1 MTSEAI
7 VIGVNQYEH
16 LQPLAYAQ
24 QDAKA
29 VAAFLKAEAKF
40 DHVYYFAEDA
50 APINGVSM
58 QPTQNNLRRILET
71 RVAKRGLGDGDNFWF
86 FFSGHGMRDGERDF
100 LMPIDGYAEN
110 VAASGISTAQVSEW
124 LRGSGADN
132 VVMILDACRSGGR
145 KDGKGIGDET
155 REGCRQTGVISLFS
169 CSPNQFSYE
178 LPTYEQGAFTKVL
191 LEGLGVQ
198 GACATVARLDEYL
211 TRRVPEVVRE
221 CLGAGV
227 NQYPY
232 SIAEPINK
240 SHLILMP
247 QHSRPEDLNA
257 LKMDALR
264 AEKAGNLRLALQCW
278 LRVNIAS
285 RGLDNEALDEIFE
298 LRLKLR
304 QSPPIAQPKAD
315 PQSEVPLLKGDLGG
329 SPPLPPTIDR
339 SAPEVAIPLAPLKRG
354 DRSGETIGLP
364 TFKFQYATID
374 DQLNIQKHDG
384 TAHYFR
390 ETINGVDLDL
400 VQIPAGSFDMG
411 SDEEEAEKPIHR
423 VTVPEF
429 FMGKYPV
436 TRAQWKVVAQLKQK
450 NRELCEL
457 YDLYADL
464 SPFRGDDLPVE
475 GISWNDAVEFC
486 DRLSEHTGNH
496 YRLPSEAEWE
506 YACRAGTTT
515 PFHFGATIDTSI
527 ANYDGTSTYGKGK
540 KGEYRRQT
548 TPVGSF
554 PANAWGL
561 FDCHGNVWE
570 FCADNWHNNYNGA
583 PTDSSAWTKHG
594 NTEYPMARGGSWF
607 NNPVNARSSQRYYCY
622 PRVYLTNPCGF
633 RVVLSGFSGFPRT
646 PR

>member
-178 LPTYEQGAFTKVL
+178 LPSYQQGAFTKVL

-198 GACATVARLDEYL
+198 GACATVTRLDDYL

-221 CLGAGV
+221 CLGSGV

-257 LKMDALR
+257 LKMDALW
-264 AEKAGNLRLALQCW
+264 AEKRGDLRLSLQCW

-304 QSPPIAQPKAD
+304 QSMPIGQPKAAH
-315 PQSEVPLLKGDLGG
+315 QSEVPLLKGDLGG

-339 SAPEVAIPLAPLKRG
+339 SAPEVTIPLAPFKRG
-354 DRSGETIGLP
+354 DRSGESIVLP

-374 DQLNIQKHDG
+374 DRLNIQKHDG

-400 VQIPAGSFDMG
+400 VKIPGGSFDMG
-411 SDEEEAEKPIHR
+411 SDEHDSEKPIHR

-436 TRAQWKVVAQLKQK
+436 TQVQWEAVAKVKQK
-450 NRELCEL
+450 NRELK
-457 YDLYADL
+457 ADP
-464 SPFRGDDLPVE
+464 SRFKGADLPVE
-475 GISWNDAVEFC
+475 QVSWHDVVEFC
-486 DRLSEHTGNH
+486 DRLSEQTGNH

-515 PFHFGATIDTSI
+515 PFHFGAMIDASI
-527 ANYDGTSTYGKGK
+527 ANYDGRSTYAKSK
-540 KGEYRRQT
+540 KGEYCEQT
-548 TPVGSF
+548 TPVGTF

-570 FCADNWHNNYNGA
+570 FCVDNWHDNYHGA
-583 PTDSSAWTKHG
+583 PIDGSAWTIGG
-594 NTEYPMARGGSWF
+594 NVGSPIVRGGSWF
-607 NNPVNARSSQRYYCY
+607 GDPVLARSSQRYSY
-622 PRVYLTNPCGF
+622 PRRAIHNGYGGF
-633 RVVLSGFSGFPRT
+633 RIVLSVVSGSPRT
-646 PR
+646 LR

>member
-7 VIGVNQYEH
+7 VIGVNNYEF
-16 LQPLAYAQ
+16 LQPLSYAQ
-24 QDAKA
+24 QDALALKN
-29 VAAFLKAEAKF
+29 FLEQEAKF
-40 DHVYYFAEDA
+40 DRVYYFAEDA
-50 APINGVSM
+50 LPVNGVSM
-58 QPTQNNLRRILET
+58 KPTRNNLRRVMRDT
-71 RVAKRGLGDGDNFWF
+71 FAQPFMGDGDNFWF

-100 LMPIDGYAEN
+100 LMPIDGDPDDVAE
-110 VAASGISTAQVSEW
+110 SGISTAQVSEW
-124 LRGSGADN
+124 LRGCGADN

-178 LPTYEQGAFTKVL
+178 LPTYGQGAFTKVL

-211 TRRVPEVVRE
+211 KRRVPEVVRE
-221 CLGAGV
+221 CLGNGV

-247 QHSRPEDLNA
+247 KHSRPEDLNA
-257 LKMDALR
+257 LKMDAFR
-264 AEKAGNLRLALQCW
+264 AKDRGDLRLAYQCW

-285 RGLDNEALDEIFE
+285 SGSDMEAIDKIVE
-298 LRLKLR
+298 LRLELS
-304 QSPPIAQPKAD
+304 QSIPIAQPKAV
-315 PQSEVPLLKGDLGG
+315 PKPEVPISKGD
-329 SPPLPPTIDR
+329 R
-339 SAPEVAIPLAPLKRG
+339 ASAIA
-354 DRSGETIGLP
+354 LP

-374 DQLNIQKHDG
+374 DTLKIQKHDG

-411 SDEEEAEKPIHR
+411 SDEYDSEKPIHR

-436 TRAQWKVVAQLKQK
+436 TQAQWRSVAQLKQK
-450 NRELCEL
+450 NRELK
-457 YDLYADL
+457 ADP
-464 SPFRGDDLPVE
+464 SRFKGADRPVE
-475 GISWNDAVEFC
+475 QVSWEDAIEFC
-486 DRLSEHTGNH
+486 DRLSEHTGKY

-515 PFHFGATIDTSI
+515 PFHFGATIDASI
-527 ANYDGTSTYGKGK
+527 VNYNATSTYGKGK
-540 KGEYRRQT
+540 KGEYRQQT

-570 FCADNWHNNYNGA
+570 FCADNWHDDYNDA
-583 PTDSSAWTKHG
+583 PTDGSAWTTG
-594 NTEYPMARGGSWF
+594 GDTEYPILRGGSWIC
-607 NNPVNARSSQRYYCY
+607 NPADVRSSLRVCY
-622 PRVYLTNPCGF
+622 FTRAFRLSLVGF
-633 RVVLSGFSGFPRT
+633 RVVLCGFGGSPRT
-646 PR
+646 LR

>member
-124 LRGSGADN
+124 LRGCGADN
-132 VVMILDACRSGGR
+132 VVMILDACRSEGRSGGR

-178 LPTYEQGAFTKVL
+178 LPTYQQGAFTKVL

-211 TRRVPEVVRE
+211 KRRVPEVVRE
-221 CLGAGV
+221 CLGTGV

-232 SIAEPINK
+232 SIAEPISK

-247 QHSRPEDLNA
+247 DHARPEDLNA

-264 AEKAGNLRLALQCW
+264 AENRGELRLALQCW

-285 RGLDNEALDEIFE
+285 RGLDNEAIDHIVE
-298 LRLKLR
+298 LRVKLR
-304 QSPPIAQPKAD
+304 QSPPIAPPKAA
-315 PQSEVPLLKGDLGG
+315 PKSEVPLPKGDLGG
-329 SPPLPPTIDR
+329 SSTVKP
-339 SAPEVAIPLAPLKRG
+339 IPLAPLKRG
-354 DRSGETIGLP
+354 DRSGEGTIALP

-374 DQLNIQKHDG
+374 DKLKIQKHDA
-384 TAHYFR
+384 TAQYFR

-400 VQIPAGSFDMG
+400 VPIAAGSFDMG
-411 SDEEEAEKPIHR
+411 SDEYDTEKPIHR

-436 TRAQWKVVAQLKQK
+436 TQAQWKAVAQLKQK
-450 NRELCEL
+450 NRKLE
-457 YDLYADL
+457 ADP
-464 SPFRGDDLPVE
+464 SHFKGADRPVE
-475 GISWNDAVEFC
+475 NVSWNDAVEFC

-506 YACRAGTTT
+506 YACCAGTTT
-515 PFHFGATIDTSI
+515 PFHFGATIDASI
-527 ANYDGTSTYGKGK
+527 ANYDGRATYGKGE

-548 TPVGSF
+548 TPIGSF

-570 FCADNWHNNYNGA
+570 FCADNWHDNYKGA
-583 PTDSSAWTKHG
+583 PTDGSAWTKG
-594 NTEYPMARGGSWF
+594 GDTESSILRGGSWRGDPEDVRF
-607 NNPVNARSSQRYYCY
+607 SQRNYYY
-622 PRVYLTNPCGF
+622 GSRASHDDDSGF
-633 RVVLSGFSGFPRT
+633 RVVLSGFGGSPRIL
-646 PR
+646 P

>member
-7 VIGVNQYEH
+7 VIGVNKYEF
-16 LQPLAYAQ
+16 LQPLKYAQ
-24 QDAKA
+24 QDALALKN
-29 VAAFLKAEAKF
+29 FLEQDAKF
-40 DHVYYFAEDA
+40 DRVYYFAEDA
-50 APINGVSM
+50 PAVNGVSM
-58 QPTQNNLRRILET
+58 KPTRNNLRRVMRDT
-71 RVAKRGLGDGDNFWF
+71 FAKAFMGDGDNFWF

-100 LMPIDGYAEN
+100 LMPIDGDPDDVAE
-110 VAASGISTAQVSEW
+110 SGISTAQVSEW
-124 LRGSGADN
+124 LRGCGADN

-178 LPTYEQGAFTKVL
+178 LPSYQQGAFTKVL

-211 TRRVPEVVRE
+211 KRRVPEVVRE

-247 QHSRPEDLNA
+247 EYARPEDLNA

-264 AEKAGNLRLALQCW
+264 AEKAGKLRLALQCW

-285 RGLDNEALDEIFE
+285 RGLDNEAIDEIFE

-304 QSPPIAQPKAD
+304 QSTPIGQPKAD
-315 PQSEVPLLKGDLGG
+315 PKSEVPLSKGDLGG
-329 SPPLPPTIDR
+329 SPPLPPTIEQ
-339 SAPEVAIPLAPLKRG
+339 SAPDDPIPLTPFKRG

-374 DQLNIQKHDG
+374 DTLKIQKHDG

-411 SDEEEAEKPIHR
+411 SDERDDEKPIHR

-436 TRAQWKVVAQLKQK
+436 TQALWKVIAQLKQK
-450 NRELCEL
+450 NRELK
-457 YDLYADL
+457 ADP
-464 SPFRGDDLPVE
+464 SRFKGADRPVE
-475 GISWNDAVEFC
+475 TVSWEDAIEFC

-515 PFHFGATIDTSI
+515 PFHFGATIDASI
-527 ANYDGTSTYGKGK
+527 ANYDGNSTYSKGK
-540 KGEYRRQT
+540 KGEYRQQT

-570 FCADNWHNNYNGA
+570 WCADNWHSNYKGA
-583 PTDSSAWTKHG
+583 PTDGSAWTKGG
-594 NTEYPMARGGSWF
+594 NTEYPIRRGGSWISVPA
-607 NNPVNARSSQRYYCY
+607 NVRSSRRNYCFQRALRDDY
-622 PRVYLTNPCGF
+622 CGF
-633 RVVLSGFSGFPRT
+633 RVVLSVVGGSPRIL
-646 PR
+646 R